1 MWNLIRIVV
10 AALALVGFVGQT
22 TARAMPMMA
31 TVEVAAPADHVAM
44 AGMDCADMPS
54 MSQMAKP
61 HAPASKPTP
70 CKGVTIK
77 CIGKMGCATVPP
89 PVPTPAAV
97 PRSVAYEGVHF
108 ALANLTRE
116 GVLAPLLFHPPRPL
130 A

>member
-22 TARAMPMMA
+22 TARAMPMME
-31 TVEVAAPADHVAM
+31 TVAAATPADPMAM
-44 AGMDCADMPS
+44 ARVDCADMPG

-61 HAPASKPTP
+61 HAPTSKPMP

-97 PRSVAYEGVHF
+97 PHSVAYEGVRF

-116 GVLAPLLFHPPRPL
+116 GVLAPLLYHPPRPL

>member
-31 TVEVAAPADHVAM
+31 TVEAAAPADHVAM
-44 AGMDCADMPS
+44 AGMDCADMPG
-54 MSQMAKP
+54 MSHMAK
-61 HAPASKPTP
+61 APEPVSKPTP
-70 CKGVTIK
+70 CKGVTLD

-89 PVPTPAAV
+89 PIPAIASI
-97 PRSVAYEGVHF
+97 PHTFTYEGVHF
-108 ALANLTRE
+108 ALSDLTRE